1 MKTNQ
6 TREESADSGDELGR
20 PSALTGVAKSK
31 RFNTPA
37 ARAVGAARAGAGRVG
52 ANPRAP
58 LGLAPLVLIALVM
71 LGTTNSR
78 AASAGDP
85 VLEWNAIMVSTT
97 ATQNPFFQARFAAIT
112 QLAVFEAVNAID
124 REFEPYLGTISAP
137 HGASPDAAAIAAA
150 HAVLENYFPGDA
162 SALDA
167 AYAASLAGIR
177 NGSAK
182 QDGIGV
188 GEAAAA
194 ALIAL
199 RVGDGSA
206 PPKFYLPTSSAPGE
220 WQPTPSCPAAGGILL
235 QWGGLRPFAIESTTQ
250 FRSAPEP
257 ALTSRRYAQSYNEVM
272 RVGGIDSAFRPQD
285 RADVAQFYAATAPV
299 PVWNSAAAQTVVEQA
314 RSLSDNARTFALMN
328 VAISDAAA
336 SVFETKY
343 SYYLWRPETA
353 IHAGG
358 DTAWMPYIVTPCFP
372 SYGSAH
378 ASLSNAARKVLE
390 RLYGPRR
397 YSITLSNPAVAG
409 VILQYENFEQITH
422 DIDDA
427 RVYGGI
433 HFRFDQDIGSE
444 QGRQVGE
451 YVYRHILRRAHGERD
466 DRGAGD
472 DGEAGRAV
480 K

>member
-1 MKTNQ
+1 MKTNE
-6 TREESADSGDELGR
+6 THEKSADSHDELGCL
-20 PSALTGVAKSK
+20 SKQNGVDKIKNLVAP
-31 RFNTPA
+31 TPCPI
-37 ARAVGAARAGAGRVG
+37 GAERAGAGRLG
-52 ANPRAP
+52 ANPAAT
-58 LGLAPLVLIALVM
+58 LQLAHLVLIALVVI
-71 LGTTNSR
+71 LGTANSR
-78 AASAGDP
+78 AASASDP
-85 VLEWNAIMVSTT
+85 VLEWNSIMVTTT

-124 REFEPYLGTISAP
+124 KEFEPYLGTITAP
-137 HGASPDAAAIAAA
+137 PGASPHAAAVAAA
-150 HAVLENYFPGDA
+150 HAVLGNYFPGDA

-199 RVGDGSA
+199 RAGDGSA
-206 PPKFYLPTSSAPGE
+206 PPKFYLPTSSAPGV

-235 QWGGLRPFAIESTTQ
+235 QWSNLHPFAIESTSQ

-257 ALTSRRYAQSYNEVM
+257 ALTSRRYARSYSEVM
-272 RVGGIDSAFRPQD
+272 RVGSIDSAFRPQD
-285 RADVAQFYAATAPV
+285 RADVARFYAATAPV
-299 PVWNSAAAQTVVEQA
+299 PVWNSAAAQAAVEQG
-314 RSLSDNARTFALMN
+314 RSMLENARTLALMN

-336 SVFETKY
+336 SVFDTKY

-353 IHAGG
+353 IHASG
-358 DTAWMPYIVTPCFP
+358 DTAWTPYIVTPCFP
-372 SYGSAH
+372 GYGSAH
-378 ASLSNAARKVLE
+378 ASLSNAARRVLE
-390 RLYGPRR
+390 RAYGPRR
-397 YSITLSNPAVAG
+397 HFITLSNPAVAG

-422 DIDDA
+422 DISDA

-433 HFRFDQDIGSE
+433 HFRFDQDIGGE

-451 YVYRHILRRAHGERD
+451 YVYRHILRRAYGERD
-466 DRGAGD
+466 YHEARD
-472 DGEAGRAV
+472 DERRAER
-480 K
+480 